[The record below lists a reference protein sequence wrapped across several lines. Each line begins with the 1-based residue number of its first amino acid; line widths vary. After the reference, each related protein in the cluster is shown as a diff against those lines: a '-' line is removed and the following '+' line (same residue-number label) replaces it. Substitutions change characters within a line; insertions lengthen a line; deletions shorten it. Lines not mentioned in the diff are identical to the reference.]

1 MKAAT
6 PGVTPGRGPAAGGA
20 VSRVG
25 GSNLPFP
32 RPGLVTRV
40 AQVVVYRRSQ
50 EIAGNRPPSQL
61 CWVNVWD
68 GSRTGSGL
76 PSTLAPA
83 LSYASGSSNRYQ
95 EEIRPSRTP
104 SSMATLEVSPTF
116 PLCFQ
121 TYWSSAWTS
130 TPLGVSAIS
139 IGT

>member
-1 MKAAT
+1 
-6 PGVTPGRGPAAGGA
+6 GPASRGRLAAQSPTAPGGG
-20 VSRVG
+20 RPRLG
-25 GSNLPFP
+25 GSNLPFR

-40 AQVVVYRRSQ
+40 AQVVAYRRPRGT
-50 EIAGNRPPSQL
+50 AGNRPPSQL

-95 EEIRPSRTP
+95 EEISPSRTP
-104 SSMATLEVSPTF
+104 SSIATREVSPTT

-121 TYWSSAWTS
+121 TYWSSACTS
-130 TPLGVSAIS
+130 TPLGVSSIS